1 MTLGR
6 MSSPQGARSG
16 NYVGHGVKNRT
27 LEVHGNSH
35 PALSGVTTKKK
46 IGNCSDKQ
54 MAVFFN
60 LFLFQGLAPTDPHP
74 FQGGAATWDPG
85 KRNGPGA
92 DAIGSWA
99 TPWAPIPYG
108 MAMGGW
114 RAGAR
119 SPRGRHT
126 KQRAYPQKKSRDRSR
141 LFLLGHPISVS
152 VPP

>member
-1 MTLGR
+1 MWDMVLKTVHWRSMEIPILLY
-6 MSSPQGARSG
+6 QGSRQR
-16 NYVGHGVKNRT
+16 KR
-27 LEVHGNSH
+27 LEIVPTNKW
-35 PALSGVTTKKK
+35 LF
-46 IGNCSDKQ
+46 
-54 MAVFFN
+54 FFN

-74 FQGGAATWDPG
+74 FQGGPATWDPG

-92 DAIGSWA
+92 DAIGQWA
-99 TPWAPIPYG
+99 TPRAPMPYG